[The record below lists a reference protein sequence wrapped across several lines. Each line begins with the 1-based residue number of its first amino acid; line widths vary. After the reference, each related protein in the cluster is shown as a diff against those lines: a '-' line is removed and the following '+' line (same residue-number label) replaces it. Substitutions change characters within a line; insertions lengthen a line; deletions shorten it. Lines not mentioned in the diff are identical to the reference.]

1 MIRERGGGQ
10 GITVKNR
17 MTCLVLPRPDLSP
30 LYMPFL
36 SCFLHGLYS
45 RAGHFA
51 DTVYLFIILRTALR
65 GSSLLPYAFY
75 VEGHLKRGSHGG
87 NRAPEKPSQ
96 IGVG

>member
-1 MIRERGGGQ
+1 MF
-10 GITVKNR
+10 
-17 MTCLVLPRPDLSP
+17 PRPDLSC

-45 RAGHFA
+45 RARHFA

-65 GSSLLPYAFY
+65 GSLLLRYASY
-75 VEGHLKRGSHGG
+75 VEGHLNWGSHERD
-87 NRAPEKPSQ
+87 RAPESKGQ